1 MKTRQTNLRFVKWLS
16 SEEMNEASKQW
27 LSELNFVKDEHLFF
41 EDLVTQFTSQLIAFG
56 NFSSNEEI
64 IDAINLSQKQN
75 NTLIEA
81 VKIHKNE
88 LQIMV
93 DQIDQLEEER
103 AYAKEHSDLI
113 IAITKFLKEYRSLK
127 TQLFDII
134 KNIKKEEKNRYL
146 LDRK

>member
-1 MKTRQTNLRFVKWLS
+1 MKISQLKYTEWLDAD
-16 SEEMNEASKQW
+16 EMHEASKEW
-27 LSELNFVKDEHLFF
+27 LSELNFIKDEHLFF

-56 NFSSNEEI
+56 NFSSNKEI
-64 IDAINLSQKQN
+64 IDTINRSQRQN
-75 NTLIEA
+75 NTIIEA

-93 DQIDQLEEER
+93 DGIDQLEEEK
-103 AYAKEHSDLI
+103 AYTKEHSDLI
-113 IAITKFLKEYRSLK
+113 VAITEFLKEYKSLK

-134 KNIKKEEKNRYL
+134 KNIKKEDKNRHL

>member
-1 MKTRQTNLRFVKWLS
+1 MKTTQTNLRFVKWLS
-16 SEEMNEASKQW
+16 SEEMHEASKQW